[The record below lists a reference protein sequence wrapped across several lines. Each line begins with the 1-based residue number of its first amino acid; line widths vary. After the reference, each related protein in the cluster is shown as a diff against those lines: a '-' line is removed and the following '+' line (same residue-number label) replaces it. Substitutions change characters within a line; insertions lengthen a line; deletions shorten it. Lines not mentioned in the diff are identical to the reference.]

1 MFTATELIAA
11 TGGCWSDNAPALT
24 VDGVFT
30 DTRVDGKGKL
40 FIALAGEKFDAH
52 DFLDKAIAANAAML
66 CIQKDKKDKLSAA
79 CPIPVLLVSDTV
91 AAYQNL
97 GRFHRLR
104 FPQLKVAAVTGS
116 VGKTSA
122 KEMLRAIFE
131 AAAGA
136 EHVLYTLGNTNNQ
149 IGVPQNLLRLTANHR
164 YAVIECGT
172 NHHGEIEP
180 LSRCACPQA
189 AVVNSIAPCH
199 LEFLGDLDGVARE
212 KSHIFDGLPAVIGTA
227 IIPRGCAGHE
237 VLLAAAEPYT
247 LRQFGNTAGC
257 DVWSVYHGGNLTGSS
272 FTLHFADG
280 QKHLV
285 NWQLTGRHQSVNA
298 AGAAAAALALGISP
312 ADIAKGLANTTLP
325 GMRMKQTR
333 YRDADIINDAYN
345 ANPGSMAASIEWLA
359 EFADESKLLLVL
371 GEMRELGAAEAA
383 GHREIYELAVKKFP
397 KARIVLIGKAFAGH
411 HHTHFTAANE
421 AFAKVDEL
429 IRPGDIV
436 FAKGS
441 RGIAVEL
448 ALPECAR

>member
-1 MFTATELIAA
+1 MFTASELIAA
-11 TGGCWSDNAPALT
+11 TGGCWSGNTPALT
-24 VDGVFT
+24 VSGVFT
-30 DTRVDGKGKL
+30 DTRVDGQGKL

-52 DFLDKAIAANAAML
+52 DFLDKAIAANAAAI
-66 CIQKDKKDKLSAA
+66 CIQKDKKDKLFAA
-79 CPIPVLLVSDTV
+79 YPVPVLLVADTMI
-91 AAYQNL
+91 AYQNL

-104 FPQLKVAAVTGS
+104 FPRLKVAAVTGS

-131 AAAGA
+131 AAAGPD
-136 EHVLYTLGNTNNQ
+136 HVLYTLGNTNNQ
-149 IGVPQNLLRLTANHR
+149 IGVPQNLLRLTESHQ

-180 LSRCACPQA
+180 LSRCACPGA

-212 KSHIFDGLPAVIGTA
+212 KSHIFDGLPAAAGVA
-227 IIPRGCAGHE
+227 IIPKVCAGHDL
-237 VLLAAAEPYT
+237 LLAAAKPYC
-247 LRQFGNTAGC
+247 LRQFGNTADC
-257 DVWSVYHGGNLTGSS
+257 DVWSEYHGGNLNGSS

-280 QKHLV
+280 SKHVV
-285 NWQLTGRHQSVNA
+285 NWQLTGRHQAVNA
-298 AGAAAAALALGISP
+298 AGAAAAALTLGVSP
-312 ADIAKGLANTTLP
+312 ADIAKGLAQTTLP

-345 ANPGSMAASIEWLA
+345 ANPGSITASIEWLA
-359 EFADESKLLLVL
+359 EFADDRKLLLIL

-383 GHREIYELAVKKFP
+383 GHREIYDLAVKTFP
-397 KARIVLIGKAFAGH
+397 QARIILIGRAFAGH
-411 HHTHFTAANE
+411 HGTHFMAAND

>member
-1 MFTATELIAA
+1 MFTAQELIAA
-11 TGGCWSDNAPALT
+11 TGGCWLGNAPGLT

-30 DTRVDGKGKL
+30 DTRLDGHGKL

-52 DFLDKAIAANAAML
+52 DFLDKAIAANAAAL
-66 CIQKDKKDKLSAA
+66 CIQKERQNKLPAA
-79 CPIPVLLVSDTV
+79 CPVPVLLVADTV
-91 AAYQNL
+91 AAYQGL
-97 GRFHRLR
+97 GCFHRRR

-131 AAAGA
+131 AAAGP

-149 IGVPQNLLRLTANHR
+149 IGVPQNLLRLTADHR

-180 LSRCACPQA
+180 LSRCASPDA

-212 KSHIFDGLPAVIGTA
+212 KSHIFDGLPTGTGVA
-227 IIPRGCAGHE
+227 IIPKVCAGHDI
-237 VLLAAAEPYT
+237 LLAAAKPYT
-247 LRQFGNTAGC
+247 LRQFGNAPGC
-257 DVWSVYHGGNLTGSS
+257 DVWSIYHGGNLNGSS

-280 QKHLV
+280 ETHLV

-298 AGAAAAALALGISP
+298 AGAAAAALALGVSP
-312 ADIAKGLANTTLP
+312 SVIAQGLAQTTLP
-325 GMRMKQTR
+325 GMRMKQSR

-345 ANPGSMAASIEWLA
+345 ANPGSMTASIEWLA
-359 EFADESKLLLVL
+359 EFADESKLLLIL

-383 GHREIYELAVKKFP
+383 GHREIYELAVKTFP
-397 KARIVLIGKAFAGH
+397 QARIVLIGKAFAGH
-411 HHTHFTAANE
+411 HHTHFMAAND
-421 AFAKVDEL
+421 ALAKVDEL